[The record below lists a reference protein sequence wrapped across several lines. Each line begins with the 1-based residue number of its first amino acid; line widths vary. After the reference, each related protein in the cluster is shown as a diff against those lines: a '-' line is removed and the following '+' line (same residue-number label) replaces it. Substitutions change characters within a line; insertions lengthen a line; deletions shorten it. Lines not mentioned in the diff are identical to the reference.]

1 MGKEAGPVKLDIC
14 TWWESAESDGG
25 RMRRTIRAMVYR
37 QIIPRP
43 VQFIKD
49 RQSSIQVILF
59 SSASNTSERCPRGR
73 MGMGK
78 PETRMADIQLLGCW
92 D

>member
-1 MGKEAGPVKLDIC
+1 
-14 TWWESAESDGG
+14 
-25 RMRRTIRAMVYR
+25 MVYR

-49 RQSSIQVILF
+49 QQSSIQVILF
-59 SSASNTSERCPRGR
+59 SSASNTSERCPRGT

-78 PETRMADIQLLGCW
+78 PKMRMTDILHAHRSCNVVKWKDHSLQ
-92 D
+92 